1 VGNSGASSAPV
12 VSCRTLSRYL
22 LGRAPLSKKISRVSL
37 YSWLISLPPSRACRA
52 QPQVEQCVLNVE
64 ADGLSRETDSG
75 RSRSPQLFIAHL
87 GPNSRPA
94 VISVHRDFSLFWI
107 GQRLGGA
114 LLLRLLGLRGSG
126 RFLDRVCS
134 LSLPALTFQP
144 RDDKMPFELAVV
156 PYRLSNRPRGEWRA
170 AEKALFHFPSAA
182 RLTAHDSP
190 SNHSRTPHLLH
201 PAKTEKSIDSR
212 TLEWASSQ
220 P

>member
-1 VGNSGASSAPV
+1 MLKRTVCREKQIVDGAGPRSSSSLISAQTLGQPSS
-12 VSCRTLSRYL
+12 VSIE
-22 LGRAPLSKKISRVSL
+22 ISR
-37 YSWLISLPPSRACRA
+37 CF
-52 QPQVEQCVLNVE
+52 
-64 ADGLSRETDSG
+64 GLR
-75 RSRSPQLFIAHL
+75 
-87 GPNSRPA
+87 
-94 VISVHRDFSLFWI
+94 
-107 GQRLGGA
+107 QRLGGA